1 MNFISFGSGSSGN
14 CYYFYNERSGI
25 MIDAGVS
32 LRRLKR
38 DFATYG
44 LNLSRIDGLLLTH
57 DHADHVKH
65 VAKVSGQLGLNV
77 YSTSAVH
84 RALSALRFD
93 SSHVEPRHV
102 RFLEQGECIELG
114 DFKVTAFR
122 VPHDSMDCSGY
133 FIECDDVAVCLIT
146 DVGSVT
152 DEIAAYIRRC
162 SHLIIEAN
170 YDKEMLENGKYPKML
185 KYRISCGTGHLSNVY
200 CGEAIV
206 EHASDELKAVFLCH
220 LSAENNKPA
229 IAERVVGEKIQTR
242 FGDSVELHVLERTK
256 ISGPFLLIH
265 NS

>member
-1 MNFISFGSGSSGN
+1 MLNFISFGSGSSGN

-38 DFATYG
+38 DFAVHG

-77 YSTSAVH
+77 YTTAAVH
-84 RALSALRFD
+84 RALSALRFET
-93 SSHVEPRHV
+93 SHVEPRHV
-102 RFLEQGECIELG
+102 RFLEQGEYIELG

-152 DEIAAYIRRC
+152 DEIAEFISRC
-162 SHLIIEAN
+162 SFLIIEAN
-170 YDKEMLENGKYPKML
+170 YDKEMLETGKYPKLL

-200 CGEAIV
+200 CGEAI
-206 EHASDELKAVFLCH
+206 ARYAPDELKAVYLCH
-220 LSAENNKPA
+220 LSAENNRPA
-229 IAERVVGEKIQTR
+229 IAERVVGELISSR
-242 FGDSVELHVLERTK
+242 FGDRLELHVLERTGV
-256 ISGPFLLIH
+256 SGPFSL
-265 NS
+265 NR